1 MQRPFLQNKL
11 IMGLMK
17 RLAETGRRQP
27 RSYSGSFGGVQGRFD
42 VNLSVDNREF
52 VEMCER
58 LSYENVVKSSDM
70 RRVFAKVAKPVKRTV
85 QQGARAAMKSDPRK
99 AWKGVRVITLKGGK
113 GVVVGLL
120 NPRKAGNAMA
130 VPTKQNGGKS
140 GIRRNR
146 KRSARTNQVDGYQ
159 GADRAWLL
167 RIVNQGTVNG
177 PREAGTR
184 GTLKKTANRGEI
196 TAKRFFD
203 RAEPAMKQA
212 SQSLA
217 AELGKIIEKRSKK

>member
-1 MQRPFLQNKL
+1 MAKQRSF
-11 IMGLMK
+11 
-17 RLAETGRRQP
+17 TGNF
-27 RSYSGSFGGVQGRFD
+27 SGVQGAGD
-42 VNLSVDNREF
+42 VNLQVDNREF
-52 VEMCER
+52 VAMLER
-58 LSYENVVKSSDM
+58 LQYQNLVKSSDI
-70 RRVFAKVAKPVKRTV
+70 RKVFAKVAKPVKVSV
-85 QQGARAAMKSDPRK
+85 QQGARSAMRSDPRK
-99 AWKGVRVITLKGGK
+99 AWKAVRVITLKGGK

-120 NPRKAGNAMA
+120 NPRKAGNAMS
-130 VPTKQNGGKS
+130 VPQKATGGKS
-140 GIRRNR
+140 GIRRHR

-184 GTLKKTANRGEI
+184 GTLKKTANRGEL

-203 RAEPAMKQA
+203 RAEAGMKQA

-217 AELGKIIEKRSKK
+217 SELGKIIEKRMKG